1 MIWRA
6 IDQSLAILSSL
17 SSIETH
23 VGEHFTV
30 NSRRIVISNRRR
42 KSQSCHQFKLSPTL
56 VLDIGI
62 SCDFEGKG
70 WGRLSWAFGAEI
82 STLARTKCLEL
93 GLVDFSTFL
102 TIKINLKDNLKSVA

>member
-1 MIWRA
+1 MLVNISLL
-6 IDQSLAILSSL
+6 IIGESLSQIGDQSLRVVTSFV
-17 SSIETH
+17 T
-23 VGEHFTV
+23 
-30 NSRRIVISNRRR
+30 R
-42 KSQSCHQFKLSPTL
+42 C
-56 VLDIGI
+56 

-70 WGRLSWAFGAEI
+70 RERMSWVFGAEI